1 MVSYCGT
8 DSTTGRYFSFIS
20 RNFDPEQ
27 GCAAHAFGKFFF
39 EKLVKVQLKL
49 SFLSG
54 HKLLSLVSLE
64 SSLEITAAMEKAFKQ
79 GFSSVVSFF

>member
-27 GCAAHAFGKFFF
+27 GCAAHAF
-39 EKLVKVQLKL
+39 
-49 SFLSG
+49 
-54 HKLLSLVSLE
+54 VSLE
-64 SSLEITAAMEKAFKQ
+64 SSLEMTSAMERAFKQ
-79 GFSSVVSFF
+79 GFSSVYDCDLTADEYLE